1 MQIYQQLA
9 SRGAFPEAH
18 WLISWHSPL
27 LSLFAMSKTQSSRLR
42 RLAAILATMLS
53 CLLPPSRAFGMRG
66 TKSTLVAS
74 SPSSP
79 VSILNQSPSF
89 SETWIEDNKAN
100 FAGLTSRSAGQKA
113 PSAPRDF
120 GGKHS
125 EALFTALVAG
135 LATYAMSTLQ
145 SFLHRQLWVPPFG
158 AVTLIFAAD
167 AVAAAKEG
175 KTMNFKVMRQ
185 KLALQAC
192 IGVAGA
198 CFLTVLLAGLLGNSP
213 GVLRAVAM
221 AVAAF
226 SMMANPSSGYFPP
239 AGALC
244 ALYVEKAV
252 ATSGISPQYGY
263 ALFPCATGVALL
275 LILCRTITFVAH
287 PVWPFS
293 SKQCD
298 KELMAQP

>member
-1 MQIYQQLA
+1 
-9 SRGAFPEAH
+9 
-18 WLISWHSPL
+18 
-27 LSLFAMSKTQSSRLR
+27 MSKTPSSRLR
-42 RLAAILATMLS
+42 RLAAVLATMLS

-66 TKSTLVAS
+66 TKSTLVAP

-79 VSILNQSPSF
+79 GSILNQSPSF
-89 SETWIEDNKAN
+89 SDNQAN
-100 FAGLTSRSAGQKA
+100 FAGLTSRLAGSKTPA
-113 PSAPRDF
+113 PPRDF

-135 LATYAMSTLQ
+135 LATYAMSALQ

-185 KLALQAC
+185 KALQAC

-198 CFLTVLLAGLLGNSP
+198 CFLTVLLARLLGNSP
-213 GVLRAVAM
+213 GILRAVAM
-221 AVAAF
+221 GVATF

-252 ATSGISPQYGY
+252 ATSVSPQYGY

-293 SKQCD
+293 SKQCE

>member
-1 MQIYQQLA
+1 
-9 SRGAFPEAH
+9 
-18 WLISWHSPL
+18 
-27 LSLFAMSKTQSSRLR
+27 MSKTQSSRLR
-42 RLAAILATMLS
+42 RLAAVLATMLS
-53 CLLPPSRAFGMRG
+53 CLLPPGRAFGMRG
-66 TKSTLVAS
+66 TKATLVAS

-79 VSILNQSPSF
+79 GSILNQSPSF
-89 SETWIEDNKAN
+89 SDNKAN
-100 FAGLTSRSAGQKA
+100 FAGLTARSAGKTT
-113 PSAPRDF
+113 APRDF

-185 KLALQAC
+185 KALQAC

-198 CFLTVLLAGLLGNSP
+198 CFLTVLLARLLGNSP
-213 GVLRAVAM
+213 GILRAVAM

-226 SMMANPSSGYFPP
+226 SMMANPSSGYFSP

-252 ATSGISPQYGY
+252 ATSVSPQYGY

-293 SKQCD
+293 SKQCE